1 MSTLVLTTI
10 SVYFDRMI
18 RSLSSAHN
26 CFVDRIL
33 LEGMSFRGRHGVL
46 PSEREQPQE
55 FKVTV
60 EVDCDLSEP
69 GLTDRIEDTVDYRRI
84 RTITKDVIEG
94 ESQKLLETLAARIAA
109 GVLELPRVAEVS
121 VRIAKRPES
130 MQPIDA
136 AAVRIT
142 RTRV

>member
-1 MSTLVLTTI
+1 M
-10 SVYFDRMI
+10 
-18 RSLSSAHN
+18 
-26 CFVDRIL
+26 DRIL
-33 LEGMSFRGRHGVL
+33 LEGMSFHGRHGVR
-46 PSEREQPQE
+46 PAEREQPQE

-69 GLTDRIEDTVDYRRI
+69 GRTDRIEDTLDYRRI
-84 RTITKDVIEG
+84 RAIAKEVIEG
-94 ESQKLLETLAARIAA
+94 ESHKLIEALATRIADR
-109 GVLELPRVAEVS
+109 VVELPRVAEVS

-142 RTRV
+142 RTRA